1 MTHQPALSVCG
12 RNTVSKRLLTAP
24 SSVIC
29 SAPDVL
35 ALHFNGSGFYDMACS
50 IWQAIPDDELTSL
63 KPFCELHLPLADLT
77 MFAWQLE
84 SHITETSPLQISAPT
99 LHATD

>member
-1 MTHQPALSVCG
+1 MSVCG
-12 RNTVSKRLLTAP
+12 GNTVSERLLTAS

-29 SAPDVL
+29 CAPDVL
-35 ALHFNGSGFYDMACS
+35 ALHFNGPVFYDMNCFV
-50 IWQAIPDDELTSL
+50 WQAIPDDELTGL
-63 KPFCELHLPLADLT
+63 KPFCKLHLPLADLT
-77 MFAWQLE
+77 IFACQPK